1 MVAVEVVLLLD
12 PHICWN
18 CTLISANVSMMT
30 AIKTFWKKNKKEG
43 LTQSSASRKE
53 KKINSNMIYVSD
65 QLKKTYFSVP

>member
-1 MVAVEVVLLLD
+1 
-12 PHICWN
+12 
-18 CTLISANVSMMT
+18 MMT

-53 KKINSNMIYVSD
+53 KKINSNKIYVSH